1 MFLLLAAVLI
11 SADQISKFWVKGSF
25 SLGHEFP
32 LGLGF
37 SLTYVQNNGAA
48 FGMLRDLSV
57 PLGSLTLDGTLLLG
71 LLSAAVAT
79 ILLVYLLVNGRRLPA
94 LPLLGLTLIFSGAV
108 GNMIDRLRLGYV
120 VDFIHF
126 QVPNF
131 NFPVFNLADSCVVVG
146 AALVLLSNVLPKR
159 SAPRTAHQQ
168 DDAEL
173 FRDFE
178 FDPGLE
184 LNSPDRD

>member
-1 MFLLLAAVLI
+1 MHLLLAAVLI
-11 SADQISKFWVKGSF
+11 AADQISKFWVKGSF
-25 SLGHEFP
+25 GLGDELR

-57 PLGSLTLDGTLLLG
+57 PLGPLTLDGTLLLG

-79 ILLVYLLVNGRRLPA
+79 VLLVYLLANGRRLPA
-94 LPLLGLTLIFSGAV
+94 LPLLGLTLIFSGAI

-120 VDFIHF
+120 IDFIHF
-126 QVPNF
+126 RVENF

-146 AALVLLSNVLPKR
+146 AGLVLLSNLLPKR
-159 SAPRTAHQQ
+159 SRQYSASQHG
-168 DDAEL
+168 DAEL

-184 LNSPDRD
+184 FNSPDRD

>member
-1 MFLLLAAVLI
+1 
-11 SADQISKFWVKGSF
+11 
-25 SLGHEFP
+25 
-32 LGLGF
+32 
-37 SLTYVQNNGAA
+37 
-48 FGMLRDLSV
+48 
-57 PLGSLTLDGTLLLG
+57 
-71 LLSAAVAT
+71 
-79 ILLVYLLVNGRRLPA
+79 
-94 LPLLGLTLIFSGAV
+94 
-108 GNMIDRLRLGYV
+108 MIDRLRLGYV